1 MTRAALAAAIALALL
16 AGAAP
21 VRAQETGW
29 RVAGGGVSFRWRTD
43 GVHGHTEPCP
53 EPACDDADWERGNL
67 DNAIGFRLGAER
79 SLLATGAWRVVGGGE
94 LDVLFTEYNQS
105 QRDLTLGALLV
116 VGGVDLDLGAVTPLL
131 RAGAGGV
138 AGDGRSGA
146 AWFVEGGLDV
156 RLSGGA
162 ALRIAAR
169 RADWAGPETD
179 ELSLLVA
186 ARPGV
191 APGGSGW
198 SLGWA
203 WAACWPGA
211 LAGDDLALE
220 RAPRWRLAA
229 QRAIGGRGDRV
240 GLLLGA
246 TAHESELTSDLGEV
260 PGNQRGK
267 WVIDVG
273 ARWERAL
280 AGGERWR
287 WRLGAGAAV
296 GGWSDEGNQLLVDE
310 AGEGIDAGV
319 ELAATVHAALDV
331 DLGAALALTVEAE
344 QAYWTGI
351 GLGEARLLVGLEVR
365 L

>member
-1 MTRAALAAAIALALL
+1 LTRAALTAAITVALL
-16 AGAAP
+16 AGATP
-21 VRAQETGW
+21 VQAQETGW
-29 RVAGGGVSFRWRTD
+29 RAAGGGVSFRWRTD
-43 GVHGHTEPCP
+43 GVHGHTASCP
-53 EPACDDADWERGNL
+53 EPACDDADWDRGNL

-79 SLLATGAWRVVGGGE
+79 SLLAAGAWRVVGGGE
-94 LDVLFTEYNQS
+94 LDVLFTEFNQS

-138 AGDGRSGA
+138 GGGGRGGA

-156 RLSGGA
+156 RLSGVA
-162 ALRIAAR
+162 ALRIGAR

-191 APGGSGW
+191 APGESGW

-203 WAACWPGA
+203 WAACWPGE
-211 LAGDDLALE
+211 LAGEDLALE

-280 AGGERWR
+280 AGGEGWR
-287 WRLGAGAAV
+287 WRFGGGAAV

-319 ELAATVHAALDV
+319 ELAATAHAALDV
-331 DLGAALALTVEAE
+331 DLGGALALTVEAE
-344 QAYWTGI
+344 QAYWTGV
-351 GLGEARLLVGLEVR
+351 GLGEARLVIGLEVR

>member
-1 MTRAALAAAIALALL
+1 MTRAAFAATIALTLL
-16 AGAAP
+16 VGVAP
-21 VRAQETGW
+21 MHAQEAGW

-43 GVHGHTEPCP
+43 GVHGHTESCP

-131 RAGAGGV
+131 RAGAGG
-138 AGDGRSGA
+138 GA
-146 AWFVEGGLDV
+146 RARPGGGGGV
-156 RLSGGA
+156 GGGGGA
-162 ALRIAAR
+162 GGPGGRGARGPPPR

-186 ARPGV
+186 ARPVV
-191 APGGSGW
+191 APGASGW

-211 LAGDDLALE
+211 LAGDDLELE

-287 WRLGAGAAV
+287 WRLGAGAAA
-296 GGWSDEGNQLLVDE
+296 GGGGGDGDDHLVDA
-310 AGEGIDAGV
+310 AGEGIEAGV
-319 ELAATVHAALDV
+319 ELAATVHAAIDV
-331 DLGAALALTVEAE
+331 DLSEALALTVEAE